1 MSVLIVGAVGSAAAI
16 SLLLLGLGGSQSGF
30 SLEQSNQ
37 AKGLANACQ
46 EEALKQIRG
55 TVNYEGSGSL
65 NLGQGSCSYTVTKG
79 AGQNRTVT
87 AQGTVGSEVRKVK
100 VEVGQITPKITL
112 TSWQEVADF

>member
-1 MSVLIVGAVGSAAAI
+1 MSILIVGAVGSAAAI
-16 SLLLLGLGGSQSGF
+16 SLLLLGLGGTQSGF

-37 AKGLANACQ
+37 AKVLANACQ

-87 AQGTVGSEVRKVK
+87 ARGTVGSEVRKVK